1 MKGSETLREFMNRVG
16 LSFRE
21 SLDHISKVITILE
34 KTRYGGYEPCT
45 NERSILKAFRKEVK
59 CFAIKKAG
67 IFRYFIS
74 MYVLGDRKTEVQKF
88 HVEFK
93 KIT

>member
-1 MKGSETLREFMNRVG
+1 ETLREFMNRVG
-16 LSFRE
+16 LSFSE
-21 SLDHISKVITILE
+21 NLDHISKVITILE

-93 KIT
+93 KVT